1 MKPLLRRC
9 LQFIPVFFGITL
21 LSFGL
26 LYIAPS
32 DPVSIRL
39 TEDGTAANPEVVA
52 RMRAEMGLD
61 EPFLVQYGTWLTHF
75 VQGDMG
81 KSYITDIP
89 VAKTFSSALPYTLR
103 MAGMAILLTLLV
115 SLPLGI
121 SIAAL
126 RGSRFDYGIRLLTFV
141 TNAMP
146 NFVIAIVLMYIF
158 SFKLGLIPVLA
169 TTKPIGMILPSAT
182 LAIVMSSRYIRQI
195 RAAALD
201 ELDTIA
207 QDVRVRA
214 DFLARQ
220 ALEADTSSYR
230 DNRLRQY
237 ESSRNSW
244 GSRNGDVYVGWW
256 TMDGHRSSYDPAA
269 TIRINPS
276 SPGASASGV
285 RWTGS
290 GTSSQFSTPISELVT
305 GYDSASSW
313 EPPSSSSSSSS
324 SGFSG
329 GGYSGG
335 GGFSG
340 AGSSSH
346 F

>member
-1 MKPLLRRC
+1 MLMKPLLRRC

-103 MAGMAILLTLLV
+103 MAGMAMLLTLLV

-201 ELDTIA
+201 ELDKDYIVGLRARGIPERQILFGNVLKNIMVIVITLTGISVGSLLGGTVIVETIFNWPGIGHLIMTA
-207 QDVRVRA
+207 ISNRDYPIVQATVVWMALAFFFVNLLA
-214 DFLARQ
+214 DL
-220 ALEADTSSYR
+220 SYR
-230 DNRLRQY
+230 Y
-237 ESSRNSW
+237 F
-244 GSRNGDVYVGWW
+244 
-256 TMDGHRSSYDPAA
+256 
-269 TIRINPS
+269 NPK
-276 SPGASASGV
+276 
-285 RWTGS
+285 
-290 GTSSQFSTPISELVT
+290 IEDL
-305 GYDSASSW
+305 
-313 EPPSSSSSSSS
+313 
-324 SGFSG
+324 
-329 GGYSGG
+329 
-335 GGFSG
+335 
-340 AGSSSH
+340 
-346 F
+346 

>member
-89 VAKTFSSALPYTLR
+89 VAKPFSSALPYTLR
-103 MAGMAILLTLLV
+103 MAGMAMLLTLLV

-201 ELDTIA
+201 ELDKDYIVGLRARGIPERQILFGNVLKNIMVIVITLTGISVGSLLGGTVIVETIFNWPGIGHLIMTA
-207 QDVRVRA
+207 ISNRDYPIVQATVVWMALAFFFVNLLA
-214 DFLARQ
+214 DL
-220 ALEADTSSYR
+220 SYR
-230 DNRLRQY
+230 Y
-237 ESSRNSW
+237 F
-244 GSRNGDVYVGWW
+244 
-256 TMDGHRSSYDPAA
+256 
-269 TIRINPS
+269 NPK
-276 SPGASASGV
+276 
-285 RWTGS
+285 
-290 GTSSQFSTPISELVT
+290 IKDL
-305 GYDSASSW
+305 
-313 EPPSSSSSSSS
+313 
-324 SGFSG
+324 
-329 GGYSGG
+329 
-335 GGFSG
+335 
-340 AGSSSH
+340 
-346 F
+346 

>member
-52 RMRAEMGLD
+52 RMRTEMGLD

-103 MAGMAILLTLLV
+103 MAGIAMLLTLLV

-182 LAIVMSSRYIRQI
+182 LAIVMSSRYIRP
-195 RAAALD
+195 AALD
-201 ELDTIA
+201 ELDKDYIVGLRARGIPERQILFGNVLKNIMVIVITLTGISVGSLLGGTVIVETIFNWPGIGHLIMTA
-207 QDVRVRA
+207 ISNRDYPIVQATVVWMALAFFFVNLLA
-214 DFLARQ
+214 DL
-220 ALEADTSSYR
+220 SYR
-230 DNRLRQY
+230 Y
-237 ESSRNSW
+237 F
-244 GSRNGDVYVGWW
+244 
-256 TMDGHRSSYDPAA
+256 
-269 TIRINPS
+269 NPK
-276 SPGASASGV
+276 
-285 RWTGS
+285 
-290 GTSSQFSTPISELVT
+290 IKDL
-305 GYDSASSW
+305 
-313 EPPSSSSSSSS
+313 
-324 SGFSG
+324 
-329 GGYSGG
+329 
-335 GGFSG
+335 
-340 AGSSSH
+340 
-346 F
+346 

>member
-201 ELDTIA
+201 ELDKDYIVGLRARGIPERQILFGNVLKNIMVIVITLTGISVGSLLGGTVIAETIFNWPGIGHLIMTA
-207 QDVRVRA
+207 ISNRDYPIVQATVVWMALAFFFVNLLA
-214 DFLARQ
+214 DL
-220 ALEADTSSYR
+220 SYR
-230 DNRLRQY
+230 Y
-237 ESSRNSW
+237 F
-244 GSRNGDVYVGWW
+244 
-256 TMDGHRSSYDPAA
+256 
-269 TIRINPS
+269 NPK
-276 SPGASASGV
+276 
-285 RWTGS
+285 
-290 GTSSQFSTPISELVT
+290 IKDL
-305 GYDSASSW
+305 
-313 EPPSSSSSSSS
+313 
-324 SGFSG
+324 
-329 GGYSGG
+329 
-335 GGFSG
+335 
-340 AGSSSH
+340 
-346 F
+346 

>member
-52 RMRAEMGLD
+52 RMRAEIGLD

-201 ELDTIA
+201 ELDKDYIVGLRARGIPERPILFGNVLKNIMVIVITLTGISVGSLLGGTVIVETIFNWPGIGHLIMTA
-207 QDVRVRA
+207 ISNRDYPIVQATVVWMALAFFFVNLLA
-214 DFLARQ
+214 DL
-220 ALEADTSSYR
+220 SYR
-230 DNRLRQY
+230 Y
-237 ESSRNSW
+237 F
-244 GSRNGDVYVGWW
+244 
-256 TMDGHRSSYDPAA
+256 
-269 TIRINPS
+269 NPK
-276 SPGASASGV
+276 
-285 RWTGS
+285 
-290 GTSSQFSTPISELVT
+290 IKDL
-305 GYDSASSW
+305 
-313 EPPSSSSSSSS
+313 
-324 SGFSG
+324 
-329 GGYSGG
+329 
-335 GGFSG
+335 
-340 AGSSSH
+340 
-346 F
+346 

>member
-61 EPFLVQYGTWLTHF
+61 EPFLVQYGTWLMHF

-103 MAGMAILLTLLV
+103 MAGIAMLLTLLV

-201 ELDTIA
+201 ELDKDYIVGLRARGIPERQILFGNVLKNIMVIVITLTGISVGSLLGGTVIVETIFNWPGIGHLIMTA
-207 QDVRVRA
+207 ISNRDYPIVQATVVWMALAFFFVNLLA
-214 DFLARQ
+214 DL
-220 ALEADTSSYR
+220 SYR
-230 DNRLRQY
+230 Y
-237 ESSRNSW
+237 F
-244 GSRNGDVYVGWW
+244 
-256 TMDGHRSSYDPAA
+256 
-269 TIRINPS
+269 NPK
-276 SPGASASGV
+276 
-285 RWTGS
+285 
-290 GTSSQFSTPISELVT
+290 IEDL
-305 GYDSASSW
+305 
-313 EPPSSSSSSSS
+313 
-324 SGFSG
+324 
-329 GGYSGG
+329 
-335 GGFSG
+335 
-340 AGSSSH
+340 
-346 F
+346 

>member
-103 MAGMAILLTLLV
+103 MAGTAMGLTLLI

-201 ELDTIA
+201 ELDKDYIVGLRARGIPERQILFGNVLKNIMVIVITLTGISVGSLLGGTVIVETIFNWPGIGHLIMTA
-207 QDVRVRA
+207 ISNRDYPIVQATVVWMALAFFFVNLLA
-214 DFLARQ
+214 DL
-220 ALEADTSSYR
+220 SYR
-230 DNRLRQY
+230 Y
-237 ESSRNSW
+237 F
-244 GSRNGDVYVGWW
+244 
-256 TMDGHRSSYDPAA
+256 
-269 TIRINPS
+269 NPK
-276 SPGASASGV
+276 
-285 RWTGS
+285 
-290 GTSSQFSTPISELVT
+290 IKDL
-305 GYDSASSW
+305 
-313 EPPSSSSSSSS
+313 
-324 SGFSG
+324 
-329 GGYSGG
+329 
-335 GGFSG
+335 
-340 AGSSSH
+340 
-346 F
+346 

>member
-9 LQFIPVFFGITL
+9 LQFIPVFFVITL

-103 MAGMAILLTLLV
+103 MAGMAMLLTLLV

-201 ELDTIA
+201 ELDEDYIVGLRARGIPERQILFGNVLKNIMVIVITLTGISVGSLLGGTVIVETIFNWPGIGHLIMTA
-207 QDVRVRA
+207 ISNRDYPIVQATVVWMALAFFFVNLLA
-214 DFLARQ
+214 DL
-220 ALEADTSSYR
+220 SYR
-230 DNRLRQY
+230 Y
-237 ESSRNSW
+237 F
-244 GSRNGDVYVGWW
+244 
-256 TMDGHRSSYDPAA
+256 
-269 TIRINPS
+269 NPK
-276 SPGASASGV
+276 
-285 RWTGS
+285 
-290 GTSSQFSTPISELVT
+290 IKDL
-305 GYDSASSW
+305 
-313 EPPSSSSSSSS
+313 
-324 SGFSG
+324 
-329 GGYSGG
+329 
-335 GGFSG
+335 
-340 AGSSSH
+340 
-346 F
+346 

>member
-89 VAKTFSSALPYTLR
+89 VAKTFSSALPYALR

-201 ELDTIA
+201 ELDKDYIVGLRARGIPERQILFGNVLKNIMVIVITLTGISVGSLLGGTVIVETIFNWPGIGHLIMTA
-207 QDVRVRA
+207 ISNRDYPIVQATVVWMALAFFFVNLLA
-214 DFLARQ
+214 DL
-220 ALEADTSSYR
+220 SYR
-230 DNRLRQY
+230 Y
-237 ESSRNSW
+237 F
-244 GSRNGDVYVGWW
+244 
-256 TMDGHRSSYDPAA
+256 
-269 TIRINPS
+269 NPK
-276 SPGASASGV
+276 
-285 RWTGS
+285 
-290 GTSSQFSTPISELVT
+290 IKDL
-305 GYDSASSW
+305 
-313 EPPSSSSSSSS
+313 
-324 SGFSG
+324 
-329 GGYSGG
+329 
-335 GGFSG
+335 
-340 AGSSSH
+340 
-346 F
+346 

>member
-201 ELDTIA
+201 ELDKDYIVGLRARGIPERQILFGNVLKNIMVIVITLTGISVGSLLGGTVIVETIFNWPGIGHLIMTA
-207 QDVRVRA
+207 ISNRDYPIVQATVVWMALAFFFVNLLA
-214 DFLARQ
+214 DL
-220 ALEADTSSYR
+220 SYR
-230 DNRLRQY
+230 YFNPKIK
-237 ESSRNSW
+237 
-244 GSRNGDVYVGWW
+244 
-256 TMDGHRSSYDPAA
+256 DP
-269 TIRINPS
+269 
-276 SPGASASGV
+276 
-285 RWTGS
+285 
-290 GTSSQFSTPISELVT
+290 
-305 GYDSASSW
+305 
-313 EPPSSSSSSSS
+313 
-324 SGFSG
+324 
-329 GGYSGG
+329 
-335 GGFSG
+335 
-340 AGSSSH
+340 
-346 F
+346 